1 MDKIEAIKLIT
12 DYHPGSRAGIDRGWS
27 YYVGGMMDS
36 GDWYYRKLLDIPL
49 RELLECLEQLKE
61 DYKPVPPKV
70 YTEEEKRQHDTI
82 IKTQNGGWIR
92 EIDKKAVESFMKD
105 LEKRNDSIWND
116 EK

>member
-61 DYKPVPPKV
+61 DYKPAPPKV
-70 YTEEEKRQHDTI
+70 YTEEEKRQMNEY
-82 IKTQNGGWIR
+82 IKLGNNGYISVY
-92 EIDKKAVESFMKD
+92 EKNQMEKTSTE
-105 LEKRNDSIWND
+105 LERKFLGL
-116 EK
+116 